1 MAIRRIPITEHHR
14 WAVYHLEGTKLVGI
28 VHAPDAQSA
37 IERAIEEYEV
47 PPDQRGPVA
56 GAPAGLR
63 RATPAWIRCLAA
75 KAEFCNLA
83 QFRVQRIRAA

>member
-14 WAVYHLEGTKLVGI
+14 WARLEGTKLVGI

-37 IERAIEEYEV
+37 IERAIEEYKV
-47 PPDQRGPVA
+47 PPDQCA
-56 GAPAGLR
+56 GAAAGLR
-63 RATPAWIRCLAA
+63 RATQAWIRCLAA
-75 KAEFCNLA
+75 KAVFCNLA